1 MDIKRNPILHASGNA
16 TIVDL
21 AKYKRGLKS
30 AVKKPRKRKAP
41 PKFEIM
47 VCDCGGTDFKFVMA
61 SDLEHLRNRIVCA
74 CCAQPVSDPAI
85 LNHVSAIAQG
95 LL

>member
-1 MDIKRNPILHASGNA
+1 MDTKKHPILHGRGNA
-16 TIVDL
+16 TVIDL

-30 AVKKPRKRKAP
+30 AVKKPRRKKV

-47 VCDCGGTDFKFVMA
+47 VCNCGGSDFKFVMA

-74 CCAQPVSDPAI
+74 CCAQPVDDPAI
-85 LNHVSAIAQG
+85 LSHVSAIAQG

>member
-1 MDIKRNPILHASGNA
+1 MDTKKYPIVHGRGNA
-16 TIVDL
+16 TVIDL

-30 AVKKPRKRKAP
+30 AVKKPRKKKV

-47 VCDCGGTDFKFVMA
+47 VCNCGGTDFKFVMA

-74 CCAQPVSDPAI
+74 CCAQPVDDPAI
-85 LNHVSAIAQG
+85 LSHVSAIAQG